1 LTGNA
6 AGAYAFCKSLTGW
19 RPVSPSIPQTGE
31 RAMHMKHYVAMLL
44 AGISLLAYHGAA
56 PAETAAALTGMVRSA
71 EEGPMG
77 GVTVTASRDKS
88 SISVT
93 ATTDNQGRYSFPAN
107 RLAPG
112 EYALSIRAVGYD
124 LDGKAAASVAAERA
138 ATTDIRLKKTRNLS
152 AQLSSAEWLA
162 SWPGTD
168 TEKRLVA
175 DCMSCHTLERIAR
188 STHTAEEWVQIIPR
202 MLRYAQNTIPL
213 APQLRTGEST
223 GLLVQQ
229 PERLARLAEYLA
241 TVNLST
247 SDGFPYELKALKR
260 VSGSTGRAI
269 VTTYKL
275 PKATDQPHDVM
286 GDPDGGIY
294 FTYFG
299 DPALGRLDPKTGEVK
314 SYPIPILK
322 ETAAK
327 GALSLYH
334 DHDGN
339 FWVSLMYQAG
349 GAKFD
354 KATKTFTMLPV
365 APEFNRESSQQAF
378 VAPQSAHVDGKLW
391 IQDVASTS
399 VYRVDLKTGK
409 FENLKPF
416 ADIKPESPLAG
427 RPHSIYEIFPDAQ
440 NNLFIA
446 DFSDRAIGRIDAKT
460 GAYSFVQ
467 TFTDRSRPRR
477 GEIDKD
483 GRLWFAE
490 YAVDNVAMLDT
501 KTNELKEWSLPT
513 KWSMPYQAKADRNGD
528 IWTGG
533 MASDRITRI
542 NSKTGAMTEYQLP
555 VNTNIRNIYVDD
567 QTAPVTLWFGNNHG
581 ATIVK
586 LEPLD

>member
-1 LTGNA
+1 MRMKRFA
-6 AGAYAFCKSLTGW
+6 AT
-19 RPVSPSIPQTGE
+19 
-31 RAMHMKHYVAMLL
+31 LL
-44 AGISLLAYHGAA
+44 AGISAVAFHSVSWAQSA
-56 PAETAAALTGMVRSA
+56 SALTGEVRST

-77 GVTVTASRDKS
+77 GVTVTATRDTS
-88 SISVT
+88 TISVT
-93 ATTDNQGRYSFPAN
+93 VVTDDKGRYRFPAD
-107 RLAPG
+107 RLVPG
-112 EYALSIRAVGYD
+112 TYALTIRAVGYD
-124 LDGKAAASVAAERA
+124 LDGKPTANVAAEQIVTA
-138 ATTDIRLKKTRNLS
+138 DIKLKKTRNLV
-152 AQLSSAEWLA
+152 AQLTSAEWLA

-168 TEKRLVA
+168 AEKRLVA

-188 STHTAEEWVQIIPR
+188 SSHTAEEWVAIIPR
-202 MLRYAQNTIPL
+202 MLRYAQNTTPV

-229 PERLARLAEYLA
+229 PERLQRLAEYLA
-241 TVNLST
+241 SVNLSASET
-247 SDGFPYELKALKR
+247 FPYELKTLKR
-260 VSGSTGRAI
+260 VSGKGTRAI

-275 PKATDQPHDVM
+275 AKQTDQPHDVM

-299 DPALGRLDPKTGEVK
+299 DPQLGRLDPKTGEVT

-322 ETAAK
+322 EKAAK

-354 KATKTFTMLPV
+354 KATKSFTMLPV

-378 VAPQSAHVDGKLW
+378 VAPQSSHVDGKLW

-409 FENLKPF
+409 FENLKPY
-416 ADIKPESPLAG
+416 ADIKPDSPLAG

-440 NNLFIA
+440 NNLYIA

-460 GAYSFVQ
+460 GEYSFIQ
-467 TFTDRSRPRR
+467 TPTDRSRPRR
-477 GEIDKD
+477 GEMDNE

-501 KTNELKEWSLPT
+501 KTNRIQEWTVPT
-513 KWSMPYQAKADRNGD
+513 KWSLPYKAKIDKNGD
-528 IWTGG
+528 LWTGG
-533 MASDRITRI
+533 MASDRIARI
-542 NSKTGAMTEYQLP
+542 NTKTGDMVEYPLP
-555 VNTNIRNIYVDD
+555 ANTNIRNLYIDNE
-567 QTAPVTLWFGNNHG
+567 TTPVTVWFGNNHG
-581 ATIVK
+581 AAIVK

>member
-1 LTGNA
+1 
-6 AGAYAFCKSLTGW
+6 
-19 RPVSPSIPQTGE
+19 
-31 RAMHMKHYVAMLL
+31 MHMKHYAAMLL

-93 ATTDNQGRYSFPAN
+93 ATTDDQGRYSFPAN

-213 APQLRTGEST
+213 APQLRTGQPT

-229 PERLARLAEYLA
+229 PERLQRLAEYLA
-241 TVNLST
+241 SVNQSA
-247 SDGFPYELKALKR
+247 SDTFPYDFKTLKR
-260 VSGSTGRAI
+260 VSGRGTRAI
-269 VTTYKL
+269 ITTYKL
-275 PKATDQPHDVM
+275 PRQTDQPHDVM

-299 DPALGRLDPKTGEVK
+299 DPQLGRLDPKTGEVT

-322 ETAAK
+322 DKAAK

-354 KATKTFTMLPV
+354 KATKSFTMLPV

-378 VAPQSAHVDGKLW
+378 VAPQSSHVDGKLW

-501 KTNELKEWSLPT
+501 KTNELKEWNLPT

-533 MASDRITRI
+533 MSSDRITRI
-542 NSKTGAMTEYQLP
+542 NSKTGAMVEYQLP

>member
-1 LTGNA
+1 
-6 AGAYAFCKSLTGW
+6 
-19 RPVSPSIPQTGE
+19 
-31 RAMHMKHYVAMLL
+31 MHMKHYAVMLL
-44 AGISLLAYHGAA
+44 AGISLLALQGRSL
-56 PAETAAALTGMVRSA
+56 AETAAALTGVVRSA

-88 SISVT
+88 TISVT
-93 ATTDNQGRYSFPAN
+93 AVTDNQGRYSFPAD

-112 EYALSIRAVGYD
+112 EYSLTIRAVGYD
-124 LDGKAAASVAAERA
+124 LDGKTAASVAAERT
-138 ATTDIRLKKTRNLS
+138 ATADIRLKKTRNLS

-229 PERLARLAEYLA
+229 PERLQRLAEYLA
-241 TVNLST
+241 TVNLSA
-247 SDGFPYELKALKR
+247 SDGFPYELKTLKR
-260 VSGSTGRAI
+260 VNGSAGRAI
-269 VTTYKL
+269 ITTYKL

-299 DPALGRLDPKTGEVK
+299 DPALGRLNPKTGEVA

-322 ETAAK
+322 DKAAK

-399 VYRVDLKTGK
+399 VYRADLKTGK

-416 ADIKPESPLAG
+416 ADIKPDSPLAG

-440 NNLFIA
+440 NNLYIA

-501 KTNELKEWSLPT
+501 RTNELKEWALPT
-513 KWSMPYQAKADRNGD
+513 QWSMPYQAKADRNGD

-555 VNTNIRNIYVDD
+555 VNTNIRNIYIDD
-567 QTAPVTLWFGNNHG
+567 STMPVTLWFGNNHG
-581 ATIVK
+581 NAIVK

>member
-1 LTGNA
+1 
-6 AGAYAFCKSLTGW
+6 
-19 RPVSPSIPQTGE
+19 
-31 RAMHMKHYVAMLL
+31 MHMKHFAAILL
-44 AGISLLAYHGAA
+44 AGISTIVFQSASLAQGA
-56 PAETAAALTGMVRSA
+56 PALKGEVRSA

-77 GVTVTASRDKS
+77 GVTVTARQDKS
-88 SISVT
+88 TISVT
-93 ATTDNQGRYSFPAN
+93 AITDDQGRYSFPAD

-112 EYALSIRAVGYD
+112 TYALTIRAVGYD
-124 LDGKAAASVAAERA
+124 LDGKPTANVAADQP
-138 ATTDIRLKKTRNLS
+138 TTADIKLKKTRNLIV
-152 AQLSSAEWLA
+152 QLSSAEWLA

-168 TEKRLVA
+168 AEKRLVS

-188 STHTAEEWVQIIPR
+188 SNHPAEEWVAIIPR
-202 MLRYAQNTIPL
+202 MLRYAQNTTPL

-229 PERLARLAEYLA
+229 PERLQRLAEYLA
-241 TVNLST
+241 SVNLSA
-247 SDGFPYELKALKR
+247 SESFPYELKTLKR
-260 VSGSTGRAI
+260 VSGRGSRAI
-269 VTTYKL
+269 ITTYAL
-275 PKATDQPHDVM
+275 PKRTDQPHDVM

-299 DPALGRLDPKTGEVK
+299 DPQLGRLDPKTGEVT

-322 ETAAK
+322 DKAAK

-354 KATKTFTMLPV
+354 KATKSFTMLPV

-378 VAPQSAHVDGKLW
+378 VAPQSSHVDGKLW

-399 VYRVDLKTGK
+399 VYRVDLKSGK
-409 FENLKPF
+409 FENFKPY
-416 ADIKPESPLAG
+416 ADIKPDSPLAG

-440 NNLFIA
+440 NNLYIA

-460 GAYSFVQ
+460 GEYTFIQ
-467 TFTDRSRPRR
+467 TPTDRSRPRR
-477 GEIDKD
+477 GEMDKE

-501 KTNELKEWSLPT
+501 KTNRIQEWTVPT
-513 KWSMPYQAKADRNGD
+513 KWSLPYQAKIDRNGD
-528 IWTGG
+528 LWTGG
-533 MASDRITRI
+533 MASDRIARI
-542 NSKTGAMTEYQLP
+542 NTKTGDMVEYQLP
-555 VNTNIRNIYVDD
+555 VNTNIRNLYIDD
-567 QTAPVTLWFGNNHG
+567 QTTPVSVWFGNNHG
-581 ATIVK
+581 AAIVK

>member
-1 LTGNA
+1 
-6 AGAYAFCKSLTGW
+6 
-19 RPVSPSIPQTGE
+19 
-31 RAMHMKHYVAMLL
+31 MHMKHFAAILL
-44 AGISLLAYHGAA
+44 AGISTIAFHGASWAQSA
-56 PAETAAALTGMVRSA
+56 PALRGEVRSA
-71 EEGPMG
+71 DEGPMG
-77 GVTVTASRDKS
+77 GVTVTATRDKS
-88 SISVT
+88 TISVT
-93 ATTDNQGRYSFPAN
+93 AITDDQGSYSFPAD

-112 EYALSIRAVGYD
+112 TYGLTIRAVGYD
-124 LDGKAAASVAAERA
+124 LDGKVTANVAAEQT
-138 ATTDIRLKKTRNLS
+138 ATADLKLKKTRNLM
-152 AQLSSAEWLA
+152 AQLTSAEWLA

-188 STHTAEEWVQIIPR
+188 SNHPAEEWVTIIPR
-202 MLRYAQNTIPL
+202 MLRYAQNTTPL
-213 APQLRTGEST
+213 APQMRTGEST

-229 PERLARLAEYLA
+229 PERLQRLAEYLA
-241 TVNLST
+241 SVNLSNSET
-247 SDGFPYELKALKR
+247 FPYALKTLKR
-260 VSGSTGRAI
+260 VSGKGTRAI
-269 VTTYKL
+269 ITTYKL
-275 PKATDQPHDVM
+275 PKQTDQPHDVM

-299 DPALGRLDPKTGEVK
+299 DPLLGRLDPKTGEVA
-314 SYPIPILK
+314 SYPIPVLK
-322 ETAAK
+322 EKAAK

-354 KATKTFTMLPV
+354 KATKSFTMLPV

-378 VAPQSAHVDGKLW
+378 VAPQSSHVDGKLW

-409 FENLKPF
+409 FENFKPY
-416 ADIKPESPLAG
+416 ADIKPDSPLAG

-440 NNLFIA
+440 NNLYIA

-460 GAYSFVQ
+460 GEYTFIQ
-467 TFTDRSRPRR
+467 TPTDRSRPRR
-477 GEIDKD
+477 GEMDKE

-501 KTNELKEWSLPT
+501 KTNRIQEWTMPT
-513 KWSMPYQAKADRNGD
+513 KWSLPYQAKIDKNGD
-528 IWTGG
+528 LWTGG
-533 MASDRITRI
+533 MASDRIARI
-542 NSKTGAMTEYQLP
+542 NTKTGDMVEYQLP
-555 VNTNIRNIYVDD
+555 ANTNIRNLYIDD
-567 QTAPVTLWFGNNHG
+567 QTTPVSVWFGNNHG
-581 ATIVK
+581 AAIVK